1 MGSRVMHSII
11 NNEIASRMK
20 IEDRAAFLLGGIAPD
35 AVSPKDLSHFYKGR
49 TDNYTRRID
58 YKSFLYKYR
67 NISHSPYILGYYT
80 HLIADHVWLTGFY
93 LPWLK
98 NRMEKDDEVFT
109 RYHNDFRL
117 CNAKLSEHY
126 GPVKFDRND
135 MNLPDLEE
143 ISSKQVSLF
152 LPFVLNDFEYDKK
165 DAEKPLEVF
174 TFQQIV
180 GYVETSAELG
190 IAELKK
196 LLL

>member
-1 MGSRVMHSII
+1 MHSII

-49 TDNYTRRID
+49 TDD
-58 YKSFLYKYR
+58 YKSIVYKYR
-67 NISHSPYILGYYT
+67 NISHSPYILGYYI

-143 ISSKQVSLF
+143 TSSKQVSLF

-196 LLL
+196 LLLLKN